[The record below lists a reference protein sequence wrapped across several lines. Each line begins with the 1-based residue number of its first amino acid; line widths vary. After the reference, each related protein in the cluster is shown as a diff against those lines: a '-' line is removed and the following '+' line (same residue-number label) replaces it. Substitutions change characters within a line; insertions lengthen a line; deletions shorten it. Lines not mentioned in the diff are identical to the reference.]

1 MFALVALLCLYAGIN
16 NIKKAFILAPFGQW
30 AFINWSLFFTGVA
43 MLAVVVPCVLQATKD
58 LKEKRAQLEQQQTE
72 EKRKKQQQFFYDESE
87 ETMEITADSD
97 DEI

>member
-30 AFINWSLFFTGVA
+30 VFINWALFVTGIA
-43 MLAVVVPCVLQATKD
+43 MLAVVIPCIMQATKE
-58 LKEKRAQLEQQQTE
+58 LKEKRAQLEQKQAE
-72 EKRKKQQQFFYDESE
+72 EKKKRQQQFFYDEADEAGVPAE
-87 ETMEITADSD
+87 EYS